1 VTIMSNNPSQSTHVL
16 VQQQQRWIVSIHWI
30 DDEIIFPLG
39 TFDTLDK
46 AFEGMTAH
54 VPELNLSVPAYNIQQ
69 DRDECV
75 LNVFDHSGTHLVR
88 MEAEPLDSIPLQFAE
103 PAQ

>member
-1 VTIMSNNPSQSTHVL
+1 
-16 VQQQQRWIVSIHWI
+16 
-30 DDEIIFPLG
+30 
-39 TFDTLDK
+39 
-46 AFEGMTAH
+46 MTAH